1 MSAEKPT
8 AAVADDDALY
18 RAGVV
23 SVLER
28 SGYDVVGQAADPQEL
43 LRIVA
48 DTGPQVAV
56 VDIRMPPTHTT
67 EGLQAAL
74 TIRQRWPSTAV
85 LVLSAHLDTEFAL
98 QLVSGAGGLGY
109 LLKSRVAA
117 VEDFCEALARLAR
130 GSTVLDPAVVAEL
143 VNTRRRVDPLA
154 ELTQREREVLALIAE
169 GRSNAGIGRALW
181 ITESTVEKHVR
192 RVMTKLD
199 LPDGEDDH
207 RRVLAAI
214 AFLSDAVRP

>member
-48 DTGPQVAV
+48 DTAPQVAV

-74 TIRQRWPSTAV
+74 TIRERWPSTAV

-98 QLVSGAGGLGY
+98 QLVSGAGGLG
-109 LLKSRVAA
+109 SP
-117 VEDFCEALARLAR
+117 AR
-130 GSTVLDPAVVAEL
+130 G
-143 VNTRRRVDPLA
+143 
-154 ELTQREREVLALIAE
+154 
-169 GRSNAGIGRALW
+169 AG
-181 ITESTVEKHVR
+181 
-192 RVMTKLD
+192 
-199 LPDGEDDH
+199 
-207 RRVLAAI
+207 
-214 AFLSDAVRP
+214 